1 MTGSMEDY
9 TALLWILCALFAVIL
24 AAGIC
29 IKRYTKRRLRDIDA
43 FQGIVKKKD
52 CIGKPVAIQVDF
64 TDYKKINKRGLQ
76 K

>member
-1 MTGSMEDY
+1 MGNYD
-9 TALLWILCALFAVIL
+9 LLFIILCALFVVIL
-24 AAGIC
+24 TAGIC
-29 IKRYTKRRLRDIDA
+29 IKLYTKRRLKDIDA

-64 TDYKKINKRGLQ
+64 MSIDWINKGGIS

>member
-1 MTGSMEDY
+1 MENYD
-9 TALLWILCALFAVIL
+9 LLFIVLCVLFIVIL
-24 AAGIC
+24 TAGIC
-29 IKRYTKRRLRDIDA
+29 IKLYTKSRLKDIDA

-64 TDYKKINKRGLQ
+64 MNIEYTNKGGLP